1 MTNFWKKYKISSVI
15 VLYLLAISMLLYFVV
30 KPLFAKISI
39 STDKMQEI
47 MINQKNKE
55 NRLGEIPKL
64 KDQFAFVQK
73 KEEELSDLLSGDKA
87 VGLIEEIEKIAGDS
101 DNKITIEMKED
112 KTKNAASVKSESA
125 KKEAKEDSIISD
137 LPSENYLEMKINLN
151 GTYNNLVK
159 FIKKVESME
168 SFSDIILISIA
179 PNKDIAEKAGPS
191 GSNNIFIEPAAG
203 QAKEITSQENIKKET
218 KLDSTISIVFYIKK

>member
-1 MTNFWKKYKISSVI
+1 MNNFWKKYKISSII
-15 VLYLLAISMLLYFVV
+15 VLYLLAISMLLYFVA
-30 KPLFAKISI
+30 KPLFAKIII

-55 NRLGEIPKL
+55 NHLKEIPKL

-73 KEEELSDLLSGDKA
+73 RGEELPDLLSGDKA

-101 DNKITIEMKED
+101 NNKIIIEMKED

-125 KKEAKEDSIISD
+125 KKGAKEGSIISD
-137 LPSENYLEMKINLN
+137 LPSDNYLEMKVNLN
-151 GTYNNLVK
+151 GNYNNLVK

-168 SFSDIILISIA
+168 SFSDIISISIA
-179 PNKDIAEKAGPS
+179 PNKDISEKAGLGVS
-191 GSNNIFIEPAAG
+191 DNIFIEPAAG
-203 QAKEITSQENIKKET
+203 QAKEVTSQENIKKET